1 MGRRQEGAGKREEGP
16 GKRQDGELWPLGDQM
31 RPRAACAHAATGTLV
46 IEYSAS
52 SQMRRIIVTVS
63 TGKSPMADSLLSI
76 TALVPSRTAL
86 ATSQASAL
94 VGKGLSSIDAS
105 ISVAVTTILPASFA
119 FLIISFC
126 AKGTRYTPSST
137 PRSPRATMMPSEM
150 ATISSKFFTPAS
162 FSIFGMI
169 WMLRPFMPR
178 VSLMNLTSSALWT
191 KEAKTMSTPWA
202 TPKLTRSLMSFS
214 CSTGRSTWMPGRL
227 QFFLSPREQSFI
239 TSVMTWSVPTVFT
252 FREREP
258 SAQRMMLPALTDEQ
272 SLG

>member
-1 MGRRQEGAGKREEGP
+1 MWQARRETCKAAPKRPQTTSGVAGR
-16 GKRQDGELWPLGDQM
+16 M
-31 RPRAACAHAATGTLV
+31 RCATD
-46 IEYSAS
+46 SA
-52 SQMRRIIVTVS
+52 
-63 TGKSPMADSLLSI
+63 
-76 TALVPSRTAL
+76 SRTAEASARTDSRGYL
-86 ATSQASAL
+86 PLAASPLSMTASVPSQTALQRSATSARVGTGAL
-94 VGKGLSSIDAS
+94 IMLSTIC
-105 ISVAVTTILPASFA
+105 VAVMTKRPDCLA
-119 FLIISFC
+119 FCMSSFC

-150 ATISSKFFTPAS
+150 ATISSKFCTPAS

-191 KEAKTMSTPWA
+191 KEAKTMSTLWA

-214 CSTGRSTWMPGRL
+214 CRTGSSTWMPGRL

-258 SAQRMMLPALTDEQ
+258 SAQRMILPALTDEQ